1 MDSIDGGLGIDTVE
15 NADFSQAD
23 TDLSIDDSDTAK
35 SYRVPGGMSISNVE
49 RFTNLSLGSGND
61 LVAYTLRSD
70 NTIKTGAGNDRIN
83 PGLGRDDVD
92 GGEGLDSLTID
103 YSGIILTDTTE
114 GIRGYGNR
122 DDVGRYSGGFYTS
135 SITENFVSFSNIEI
149 IHVTGTGGDDTF
161 GPAGG
166 TDTIDGGPGIDTVDD
181 ADFSK
186 ATVALNIDD
195 SDSSKTISIVGG
207 PSITNVERFTSL
219 VLGSG
224 DDLVSY
230 TRRIDNFIRTGGG
243 SDLINAGLGFDI
255 VWGGEGLDVLTVDY
269 SSNTYAGS
277 TPLAGLK
284 SILVSD
290 DTGGFTGSYQA
301 YYGDSYVTYDSGN
314 YYKDYDYVGFSNI
327 EQFHITGTFVADDIL
342 TGVGDDTI
350 IAGAGDDTISSG
362 AGDDILVGGLG
373 VDSLQ
378 GGTGIDHFVY
388 NSASEGGD
396 VITDFDGAVDSIMV
410 SAAGFGGLLS
420 AGFNILASGHY
431 VENTTGLATSAASV
445 GQFIYQTNINQLLW
459 DGDGSGGLSATP
471 LATFQSP
478 QAWSGSC
485 IQVVA

>member
-1 MDSIDGGLGIDTVE
+1 L
-15 NADFSQAD
+15 
-23 TDLSIDDSDTAK
+23 
-35 SYRVPGGMSISNVE
+35 
-49 RFTNLSLGSGND
+49 
-61 LVAYTLRSD
+61 
-70 NTIKTGAGNDRIN
+70 
-83 PGLGRDDVD
+83 
-92 GGEGLDSLTID
+92 
-103 YSGIILTDTTE
+103 
-114 GIRGYGNR
+114 
-122 DDVGRYSGGFYTS
+122 GRYSGGFYTS

-166 TDTIDGGPGIDTVDD
+166 TDTIDGGPGIDTVAD

-230 TRRIDNFIRTGGG
+230 TRRIDNSIRTGGG
-243 SDLINAGLGFDI
+243 SDLINAGLGVDI

-277 TPLAGLK
+277 TPLAGIT
-284 SILVSD
+284 SILTSD

-301 YYGDSYVTYDSGN
+301 YYGDSYVTYDSAN
-314 YYKDYDYVGFSNI
+314 YYTDFDYVGFSNI

-342 TGVGDDTI
+342 TGGGDDTI
-350 IAGAGDDTISSG
+350 IASAGDDAISSG

-378 GGTGIDHFVY
+378 GGTGVDHFVY

-410 SAAGFGGLLS
+410 SAAGFGGLLI
-420 AGFNILASGHY
+420 AGINILASGHY
-431 VENTTGLATSAASV
+431 VENTTGLAMSAPSV

-478 QAWSGSC
+478 QAWSGSR